1 MTYDQPRFRGEP
13 GFREEPDFRADNG
26 LSANF
31 QPAGY
36 PSGDRP
42 TESSLPPVPRQA
54 TSDLDDVFDDG
65 EDEQLG
71 ADRMVVHL
79 MWELV
84 LLLAVAALGY
94 LLVTRH
100 RAEVVGANRSD
111 LLVFAAAL
119 GLLTMGIGLSMRAAA
134 VNLAVGPLAV
144 AAGVF
149 FATHSDSGTP
159 ATVGMTLLAA
169 AGVGAITAVL
179 VVGLQVPGWAASLGA
194 AFAVVAWIQQY
205 DGPIRVQTG
214 FDPGA
219 NAGFLAGGVAALALV
234 GALLGAVRPIRR
246 AIGRFRPYGDPA
258 WRRGPAAAGLTFLAV
273 TVSGVF
279 AGAAGLLL
287 TTRGDQVTPTD
298 GLPLTALALGAA
310 LLGGTSAFGR
320 RGGLFGTLL
329 AVAVVALA
337 LRYSEAAEL
346 GLSQYTVAA
355 GAILLGLLVTRMVEA
370 FGRPREEDEDDEA
383 LEANAPAPRQ
393 GGWDT
398 PGGSAAGEDTWGG
411 QGSADTPQWG
421 SR

>member
-26 LSANF
+26 LSANY

-36 PSGDRP
+36 PPGERP
-42 TESSLPPVPRQA
+42 TESNLPPVPRQA

-65 EDEQLG
+65 EDEEPG
-71 ADRMVVHL
+71 ADRMLVHL
-79 MWELV
+79 IWELV
-84 LLLAVAALGY
+84 LLVAVAVLGY
-94 LLVTRH
+94 LLVSGH
-100 RAEVVGANRSD
+100 RSAVVGAERAD

-144 AAGVF
+144 GAGVF
-149 FATHSDSGTP
+149 FATHSDGGTQ

-169 AGVGAITAVL
+169 AGVGAITAIL

-205 DGPIRVQTG
+205 DAPIKIRAG
-214 FDPGA
+214 FDPAA
-219 NAGFLAGGVAALALV
+219 NAVFLAGGVAALALV
-234 GALLGAVRPIRR
+234 GALFGAVRPIRR

-287 TTRGDQVTPTD
+287 AMRGDQVTPTD

-320 RGGLFGTLL
+320 RGGLFGTLF
-329 AVAVVALA
+329 AVALVALA
-337 LRYSEAAEL
+337 LRYSDAANL

-355 GAILLGLLVTRMVEA
+355 GAILLGLVVTRMVEA
-370 FGRPREEDEDDEA
+370 FGRPREEDEEDGTPETTP
-383 LEANAPAPRQ
+383 PATHQ

-398 PGGSAAGEDTWGG
+398 PGAGAGEDTWGG
-411 QGSADTPQWG
+411 PATGDTPQWG